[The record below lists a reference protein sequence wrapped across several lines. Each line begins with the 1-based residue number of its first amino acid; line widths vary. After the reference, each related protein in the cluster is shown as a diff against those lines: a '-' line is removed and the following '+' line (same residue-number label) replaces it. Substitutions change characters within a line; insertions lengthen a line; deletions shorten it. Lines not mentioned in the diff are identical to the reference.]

1 MIHVKVGGNKDI
13 VCGIIYDKFGNIL
26 LGRRKEGMDNEGKW
40 EFPGGKLE
48 PGESYYECL
57 SREWKE
63 ELNLS
68 IEIEKYLITNIE
80 VGITCHFLV
89 GKLIYDEIFDFEFNA
104 HDQIGL
110 FNPKEIGLLNLFDN
124 DRILLPLI

>member
-1 MIHVKVGGNKDI
+1 MFHVKVGGNKDV
-13 VCGIIYDKFGNIL
+13 VCGIIYDKDGNIL
-26 LGRRKEGMDNEGKW
+26 LGRRKEGMDNEGRW

-63 ELNLS
+63 ELNLP
-68 IEIEKYLITNIE
+68 ITIEKYLITNIE
-80 VGITCHFLV
+80 VGFTCHFLV
-89 GKLIYDEIFDFEFNA
+89 GKLIYDEVFDFEFNA

-110 FNPKEIGLLNLFDN
+110 FNPKEIGLLKLFEN